1 MTLQPSAQRI
11 STQRGQFVPASSLDQ
26 TSRGLLCCLLSGI
39 LFLAGCRVTPTA
51 WTNNRPLAHSVK
63 TSGFIIR
70 SDFAIAEDAPMIREL
85 EQLQTDVV
93 QTLQLPA
100 ARDPVVV
107 YLFSSESGYRH
118 YMRKTWPTLPNR
130 RAYFIGTSR
139 ELAVYS
145 FHGPRMQE
153 DLRHE
158 LTHGILHA
166 TLKTVPLWLDEGLA
180 EYFEVSGIETGAP
193 HPEHIRSLRRSMQK
207 DWAPSIARL
216 EGIVDFQE
224 FDRDDYAES
233 WGWVHYML
241 HSDAQRKQVLVSY
254 LTDLRDAET
263 ADSILPRLP
272 SDRRAETHQLTGW
285 VNSLPD
291 STRSSVFRL

>member
-1 MTLQPSAQRI
+1 MTLQRLARLSAAG
-11 STQRGQFVPASSLDQ
+11 GQFVSSRPLGRPGRQ
-26 TSRGLLCCLLSGI
+26 LPLCLLGGI
-39 LFLAGCRVTPTA
+39 LFFVGCRATPGV
-51 WTNNRPLAHSVK
+51 WTNDRPLSHSVK
-63 TSGFIIR
+63 TAGFIIR
-70 SDFAIAEDAPMIREL
+70 SDFAIAEDAPMIGEL

-93 QTLQLPA
+93 QTLQLPV

-107 YLFSSESGYRH
+107 YLFSTESGYRR
-118 YMRKTWPTLPNR
+118 YMRTTWPNLPNR

-180 EYFEVSGIETGAP
+180 EYFEVSGTETGAP
-193 HPEHIRSLRRSMQK
+193 HPEHVRSLRRSMQK

-216 EGIVDFQE
+216 EDIVDFQE
-224 FDRDDYAES
+224 FDREDYAES

-241 HSDAQRKQVLVSY
+241 HGDTQHKQVLVDY
-254 LTDLRDAET
+254 LSELRDAET
-263 ADSILPRLP
+263 ANSILSYLP
-272 SDRRAETHQLTGW
+272 PDQRSATYQLTGW
-285 VNSLPD
+285 INSLPNPERP
-291 STRSSVFRL
+291 SAFQL